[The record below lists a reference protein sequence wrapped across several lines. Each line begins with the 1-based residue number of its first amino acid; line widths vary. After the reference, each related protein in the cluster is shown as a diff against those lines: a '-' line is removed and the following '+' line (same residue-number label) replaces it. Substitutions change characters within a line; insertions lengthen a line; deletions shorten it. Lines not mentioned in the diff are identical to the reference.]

1 MIDKFD
7 QPSDAQEAA
16 NAAYV
21 WRKKV
26 QADLVDSLRK
36 VDITLEAAEFW
47 FERFRRAYQRE
58 IDTAAAAKGHPSP
71 QSTTEGQDNG

>member
-7 QPSDAQEAA
+7 QPSEAQEAA

-58 IDTAAAAKGHPSP
+58 IDSAAVAKGATR
-71 QSTTEGQDNG
+71 QEGSDNG